1 MVRYR
6 VKATSITMCV
16 LLISNKDD
24 ITTDCV
30 VNSLHKRKVPFYR
43 LNTEEIGT
51 SVFLNLDISK
61 ERYTLYDAHLDKEFD
76 LKGFKSVY
84 YRRPVIP
91 KFDAFQLSTT
101 EQTFLSRECWK
112 VVEGLCK
119 LLSSAFWISPLSA
132 IREAE
137 NKIWQLKVAK
147 EIGFCIPDSVITNT
161 PSHFNAFMDRNN
173 HDCVV
178 KALSSA
184 RLGKESDEIAFT
196 HKLEQSYDEQTIKLC
211 PSYLQHNIHRDYD
224 VRVIVIGTE
233 VYAFSI
239 RPADSNTDFID
250 WRAEETPLKYECIVV
265 PEKVSRMCRCL
276 VEKMNLSFGAIDL
289 IKGIDESYYFL
300 EINSNGQWA
309 WLEAETGVKL
319 SDKIAD
325 LLEHGK
331 N

>member
-1 MVRYR
+1 
-6 VKATSITMCV
+6 MCV
-16 LLISNKDD
+16 LLISNKED

-30 VNSLHKRKVPFYR
+30 VNSLHKRSVPFYR

-51 SVFLNLDISK
+51 YVFLNLDISK
-61 ERYTLYDAHLDKEFD
+61 GRYTLYDAHLNKEFD

-84 YRRPVIP
+84 YRRPEIP
-91 KFDAFQLSTT
+91 KFDSTQLNDT
-101 EQTFLSRECWK
+101 EQKFLSRECWK
-112 VVEGLCK
+112 TIEGLCK
-119 LLSSAFWISPLSA
+119 LLSTAFWISPLSA

-147 EIGFCIPDSVITNT
+147 EIGFCIPDSTITNT
-161 PSHFNAFMDRNN
+161 PSRYNIFMDRNN

-184 RLGKESDEIAFT
+184 KLGKESDEVAFT

-211 PSYLQHNIHRDYD
+211 PSYLQQYIHRDYD

-239 RPADSNTDFID
+239 RLADGNTDFID
-250 WRAEETPLKYECIVV
+250 WRAEEAPLKYEHVV
-265 PEKVSRMCRCL
+265 IPEDVSRMCQCL
-276 VEKMNLSFGAIDL
+276 VKKMNLSFGAIDL
-289 IKGIDESYYFL
+289 IKGIDGNYYFL
-300 EINSNGQWA
+300 EINPNGQWA
-309 WLEAETGVKL
+309 WLEAETGVRL
-319 SDKIAD
+319 SDKIVD
-325 LLEHGK
+325 LLKHGK